1 MLYVGG
7 GVGKSCSCADC
18 TSVDDG
24 DGSCGYGDCFR
35 VEETAP
41 GTGDDCDY
49 SGVVEVVKS
58 GGSVG
63 SCGAE
68 FVGEGSGGIGGGL
81 SSAEGAGGCAAVV
94 EVLKEPAVA
103 ALRLAVV
110 VAVAMIGQM
119 ALAAST
125 EASEVAAPATPVPAQ
140 GGRLRK
146 QSAAE
151 DNLAPKPLSGPTRKL
166 WSRWTGHGVELKS
179 RQMHCGSLALWSTF
193 RCC

>member
-1 MLYVGG
+1 
-7 GVGKSCSCADC
+7 
-18 TSVDDG
+18 
-24 DGSCGYGDCFR
+24 
-35 VEETAP
+35 
-41 GTGDDCDY
+41 
-49 SGVVEVVKS
+49 VEVVKS

-110 VAVAMIGQM
+110 VAVAVIGQM

-125 EASEVAAPATPVPAQ
+125 EASEVATPVPAQ